1 MALLLIC
8 EANRMVSTAQSL
20 TVVSELLLRRRPA
33 AGGRG
38 VLNVSHTRNGLALKT
53 SGPRRMGL
61 ASFHPENLP
70 LGQTLLIMVSG

>member
-8 EANRMVSTAQSL
+8 EANRMVSTARSL
-20 TVVSELLLRRRPA
+20 TAVSELLLRRRPA